1 MTKKLSPAEEYEL
14 NFLRKQVDHYE
25 TKVFELERHKD
36 VARDHERAR
45 EELKSY
51 VLKDDEDDDDDGVGK
66 SEYSDVISSEYLNW
80 MEDTL
85 KSAGVDTVSARAH
98 FDDVSSDTKAP

>member
-1 MTKKLSPAEEYEL
+1 LAFTGFTSPTKNTLVVGFGENYPLVYLKKKRGKRMTKKLSPAEEYEL

-36 VARDHERAR
+36 IARDHERAR

-51 VLKDDEDDDDDGVGK
+51 VLKLRGLGREV
-66 SEYSDVISSEYLNW
+66 
-80 MEDTL
+80 
-85 KSAGVDTVSARAH
+85 
-98 FDDVSSDTKAP
+98 

>member
-1 MTKKLSPAEEYEL
+1 LASTGFTNPTKNTLVVGFGENSRLVYLKNQRGKRMTKKLSPAEEYEL

-51 VLKDDEDDDDDGVGK
+51 VLKLRGLGREV
-66 SEYSDVISSEYLNW
+66 
-80 MEDTL
+80 
-85 KSAGVDTVSARAH
+85 
-98 FDDVSSDTKAP
+98 

>member
-1 MTKKLSPAEEYEL
+1 MENKKKSLAEQFSIHRFYKPNKEQRMTKKLSPAEEYEL

-45 EELKSY
+45 EELKNY
-51 VLKDDEDDDDDGVGK
+51 VLKLRGLGREV
-66 SEYSDVISSEYLNW
+66 
-80 MEDTL
+80 
-85 KSAGVDTVSARAH
+85 
-98 FDDVSSDTKAP
+98 

>member
-1 MTKKLSPAEEYEL
+1 MPDKKSLAEQFNINKFYKPNKDHTNRWVWRKLPTRLFKKKRGKRMTKKLSPAEEYEL

-36 VARDHERAR
+36 IARDHERAR

-51 VLKDDEDDDDDGVGK
+51 VLKLRGLGRE
-66 SEYSDVISSEYLNW
+66 I
-80 MEDTL
+80 
-85 KSAGVDTVSARAH
+85 
-98 FDDVSSDTKAP
+98 

>member
-1 MTKKLSPAEEYEL
+1 MNTLIVGFGENFPLVFLKNQRGKRMTKKLSPAEEYEL

-45 EELKSY
+45 EDLKTY
-51 VLKDDEDDDDDGVGK
+51 VLKLRGLGREV
-66 SEYSDVISSEYLNW
+66 
-80 MEDTL
+80 
-85 KSAGVDTVSARAH
+85 
-98 FDDVSSDTKAP
+98 

>member
-1 MTKKLSPAEEYEL
+1 LASTGFTNPTKNTLVVGYGENFRLVYLKNQRGKRMTKKLSPAEEYEL

-36 VARDHERAR
+36 IARDHERAR

-51 VLKDDEDDDDDGVGK
+51 VLKLRGLGREV
-66 SEYSDVISSEYLNW
+66 
-80 MEDTL
+80 
-85 KSAGVDTVSARAH
+85 
-98 FDDVSSDTKAP
+98 

>member
-36 VARDHERAR
+36 IARDHERAR

-51 VLKDDEDDDDDGVGK
+51 VLKLRGLVREV
-66 SEYSDVISSEYLNW
+66 
-80 MEDTL
+80 
-85 KSAGVDTVSARAH
+85 
-98 FDDVSSDTKAP
+98 